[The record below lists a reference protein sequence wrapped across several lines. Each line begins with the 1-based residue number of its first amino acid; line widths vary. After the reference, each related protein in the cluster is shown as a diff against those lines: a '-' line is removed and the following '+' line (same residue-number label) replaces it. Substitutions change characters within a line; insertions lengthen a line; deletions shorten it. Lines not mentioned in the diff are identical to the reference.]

1 MYPVLFLEHH
11 TVGVVRYQTLFR
23 LVWENTQRE
32 QQNDHDD
39 LDNLNESESESGSES
54 ECGSESD
61 SESEIIG
68 EDRRQL

>member
-32 QQNDHDD
+32 QQQDPDD

>member
-32 QQNDHDD
+32 QDHDPD
-39 LDNLNESESESGSES
+39 ELDNLNESESESGSES

>member
-1 MYPVLFLEHH
+1 MYPVFFLEHH

-32 QQNDHDD
+32 QPKDFDD

-61 SESEIIG
+61 SESEIREEC
-68 EDRRQL
+68 ED

>member
-32 QQNDHDD
+32 QQQDD

-61 SESEIIG
+61 SESEIREEC
-68 EDRRQL
+68 ED